1 MSNVGFKPNG
11 TNVLVKVP
19 QSYYDEENKRATIL
33 NKAQKNKMRDDYIKQ
48 GDKLEVVA
56 TSGIEGLFCQV
67 GDLISINA
75 TRHFNIQLDD
85 IDEPFIVIRDGEAVG
100 KFV

>member
-19 QSYYDEENKRATIL
+19 QSYYDKENERATIL
-33 NKAQKNKMRDDYIKQ
+33 NKAQKDTMRNDYIKQ

-56 TSGIEGLFCQV
+56 TSGEEGLFCEV

-75 TRHFNIQLDD
+75 TRHFNLELDG
-85 IDEPFIVIRDGEAVG
+85 IEEPFIVIRDGEAIG